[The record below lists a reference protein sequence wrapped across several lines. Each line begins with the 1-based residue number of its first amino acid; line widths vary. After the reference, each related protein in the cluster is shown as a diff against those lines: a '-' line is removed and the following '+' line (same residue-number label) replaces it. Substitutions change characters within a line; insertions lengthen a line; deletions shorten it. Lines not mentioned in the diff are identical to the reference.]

1 MILYFLRH
9 ASAGTHR
16 SSQKSDDKRPLDRDG
31 IEQCR
36 ELGRALAALELDV
49 DLIISSPL
57 KRATQTAALVANE
70 IGYEGKVQ
78 QDAALRP
85 ESNCDAFRD
94 LLGKY
99 AKAESIMLV
108 GHNPTLSEFLSLLIS
123 DGGNDRSVDLKKCAI
138 ARVERSG
145 SRPAT
150 LHWCLTPKLLR
161 AAYEAA
167 ATSSRPKTW
176 RK

>member
-9 ASAGTHR
+9 ASAGQAR
-16 SSQKSDDKRPLDRDG
+16 SNQKSDDKRPLDRDG

-36 ELGRALAALELDV
+36 ELGRTLAALDLEL

-57 KRATQTAALVANE
+57 KRATQTAAVVANE
-70 IGYEGKVQ
+70 IGYEGKVAQ
-78 QDAALRP
+78 ENCLRP
-85 ESNCDAFRD
+85 ESTYDDFRD
-94 LLGKY
+94 CLDKY
-99 AKAESIMLV
+99 AKADAIMLV
-108 GHNPTLSEFLSLLIS
+108 GHNPRLSEFLSLMIS
-123 DGGNDRSVDLKKCAI
+123 DGTNDGAIDLKKCAI

-145 SRPAT
+145 PRPAT

-167 ATSSRPKTW
+167 DISARPKTS